1 MSEFTR
7 WVVIVSLIIL
17 GLMGLSFLAVYQA
30 KQLKKAEA
38 ILIRAEERDK
48 KLQKLLKE
56 KEKDNE

>member
-1 MSEFTR
+1 MNEFWR
-7 WVVIVSLIIL
+7 WVVIVSLIII

-30 KQLKKAEA
+30 KQVKKAEA

-56 KEKDNE
+56 KDEE